1 MAARDVTAAQGL
13 AYPVPARRQRAE
25 VDAGQLRRKVEAAGL
40 IVLMAIGSIALWTAV
55 PVAGLWLA
63 SQFTESFTQPSTAS
77 AVMTMLGIP
86 ALMALTALTGKGL
99 AMLERRYMRVTGT
112 TRKPQVPAY
121 RRSISDSKPSS
132 ETTVLEALM
141 VSSVLVAGLMFTAWF
156 VLFAG
161 SSLLP

>member
-25 VDAGQLRRKVEAAGL
+25 VDAGQLRRKVEAAEL

-86 ALMALTALTGKGL
+86 ALMALTGKGL